1 MKQKLRRLIGEFL
14 CLGLYL
20 SATLSSGQTTPL
32 SAAQQGATPY
42 FTAKMENLTQKL
54 QLTSDQQQKLKPI
67 AEQEVGSLEEIRGN
81 PVLTKN
87 EKLSRLESVVRR
99 SDKQM
104 KPFLSAEQW
113 GKLQNLRKEQ
123 QEELK
128 TVVQEQGKNK

>member
-1 MKQKLRRLIGEFL
+1 MKQELRRLIGEFL
-14 CLGLYL
+14 CLGLCF

-54 QLTSDQQQKLKPI
+54 NLTSDQQQKLKPI

-128 TVVQEQGKNK
+128 RVVQEQGKNK